1 MTGLKISQQKYFTLI
16 DYDTI
21 ELQQIKGLFSN
32 DMATMSLV
40 FNANR

>member
-21 ELQQIKGLFSN
+21 ELQQIKGFLA
-32 DMATMSLV
+32 MIW
-40 FNANR
+40 